1 MIEFLKVGDFAEVI
15 TGGTPSTL
23 NKEYWEDGDIPWLN
37 SGELNQDIVNSSR
50 NFITK
55 EGLRNSATRLMPPD
69 TVLIALTG
77 ATTGKIGYLTFE
89 ACANQ
94 SVTGIMPS
102 EKHFP
107 KFLYF
112 YLNSIRNKVLMD
124 AYGGA
129 QPHISQGYVKNLKIP
144 LPPLETQKKIAAIL
158 DKADELRQNDRKILD
173 KYDQLAQSVFLEM
186 FGDPEKKSRELKIVR
201 LENITTKITDG
212 VHAKPNY
219 VEKGVPFISVKDIT
233 TGVLKFDNC
242 KYISKED
249 HLDFTKRCKPEYDD
263 ILYTKV
269 GATYGRPALV
279 DKSIDFSIYVSVA
292 LIKPKR
298 ELVNSYFLKEALAH
312 PAIKRQAD
320 KAIKGIGV
328 PDLHLNMIKEFVLP
342 LPTLELQEKYASIM
356 SKVENQKKITQ
367 ESLQKSEKLFQSLL
381 QRAFRGDLVQD

>member
-1 MIEFLKVGDFAEVI
+1 MIELLKIEDFANVI

-23 NKEYWEDGDIPWLN
+23 KNEYWQDGDIPWLN
-37 SGELNQDIVNSSR
+37 SGELNQDIITFSN
-50 NFITK
+50 NFITA
-55 EGLRNSATRLMPPD
+55 EGLRHSAARLMPPE

-94 SVTGIMPS
+94 SVTGILPS
-102 EKHFP
+102 KRHFP
-107 KFLYF
+107 KFLYY
-112 YLNSIRNKVLMD
+112 YLNSIRNRVLND

-129 QPHISQGYVKNLKIP
+129 QSHISQGYVKNLKIP
-144 LPPLETQKKIAAIL
+144 LPPLETQKKIATIL
-158 DKADELRQNDRKILD
+158 DKADDLRQNDRKILE
-173 KYDQLAQSVFLEM
+173 KYDQLAKSVFLEM
-186 FGDPEKKSRELKIVR
+186 FGDPIKNTRGLKIAR
-201 LENITTKITDG
+201 LVDITTKITDG

-219 VEKGVPFISVKDIT
+219 VEEGVPFISVKDIT
-233 TGVLKFDNC
+233 TGVLEFDKCKF
-242 KYISKED
+242 ISKED
-249 HLDFTKRCKPEYDD
+249 HQNFTKRCRPEYED

-279 DKSIDFSIYVSVA
+279 DKNIDFSIYVSVA

-298 ELVNSYFLKEALAH
+298 EIINSYFLKEALAH

-342 LPTLELQEKYASIM
+342 LPSLAEQEKYAAIM
-356 SKVENQKKITQ
+356 SKVEFQKKITQ
-367 ESLQKSEKLFQSLL
+367 ESIRKSEDLFQSLL
-381 QRAFRGDLVQD
+381 QSAFKGEQV